1 MRPVPILNTAWLTE
15 KIEVNRLSQGR
26 KEAAKARFHDK
37 PSAYDTNVLP
47 LKYIPLWTFIRCL
60 LDGRGC
66 KQAKKIRVENN
77 LAHRQS
83 LEKASR
89 EEKAK
94 ERKCTPEKKVLQS
107 SMQKIPH
114 KYIYCLQ

>member
-1 MRPVPILNTAWLTE
+1 MQPTILSLALRPVPLLNTAGLTE

-26 KEAAKARFHDK
+26 KEAAMARFHDK

-66 KQAKKIRVENN
+66 TQAKKGLKTI
-77 LAHRQS
+77 LLTGS
-83 LEKASR
+83 
-89 EEKAK
+89 
-94 ERKCTPEKKVLQS
+94 P
-107 SMQKIPH
+107 
-114 KYIYCLQ
+114 